1 MLYPLLKPYRTVA
14 FVGMC
19 KNAGKTT
26 ALNRALSEA
35 TADGTVALTSIGRDG
50 ERQDLVTG
58 TKKPAI
64 YVREGTLFA
73 TASGLLS
80 VCDVTK
86 EILEMTGIPTP
97 LGEVALVRAV
107 SDGYVQIAGPS
118 IMDSL
123 PPLFAAFFA
132 FGADR
137 VFLDGAISR
146 KSPAAPTVS
155 EAVVL
160 STGASYASDLDTI
173 VSDTVRTVRLLT
185 LDRAE
190 GFAPAAEDELSVL
203 LADGETVAYPR
214 ETGLWDVLKRHPD
227 AKGVFR
233 RGALTDAAVEKLLQ
247 SHLKTEGLVIAVED
261 GSRVLLSAGMLDKLD
276 RRRIRLCVLKKTA
289 LAAVTVNPFSSYG
302 LHQDR
307 DALKNRLSAA
317 LTAPVLDVWEE

>member
-1 MLYPLLKPYRTVA
+1 MLYSLLRAYRTVA

-26 ALNRALSEA
+26 ALNRALTGAAE
-35 TADGTVALTSIGRDG
+35 DGAVGLTSIGRDG

-64 YVREGTLFA
+64 YVRRGTLFA
-73 TASGLLS
+73 TAAGLLS
-80 VCDVTK
+80 ACDVTR
-86 EILEMTGIPTP
+86 EILETTGVPTP
-97 LGEVALVRAV
+97 LGEVVLVRAL

-118 IMDSL
+118 ITDAL
-123 PPLFAAFFA
+123 PPLFSRFFA

-146 KSPAAPTVS
+146 KSPAAPAVS

-160 STGASYASDLDTI
+160 STGASYAADLDTI
-173 VSDTVRTVRLLT
+173 VTDTVRTVRLLT
-185 LDRAE
+185 LPRAE
-190 GFAPAAEDELSVL
+190 GFDPAPDDELLVRL
-203 LADGETVAYPR
+203 PDGATAAYPR
-214 ETGLWDVLKRHPD
+214 ETGILD
-227 AKGVFR
+227 AMRAQPGATGVYR

-247 SHLKTEGLVIAVED
+247 THVRTEGLTLAVED
-261 GSRVLLSAGMLDKLD
+261 GSRVLLSGAMLDKLD
-276 RRRIRLCVLKKTA
+276 RRQITLAVVRQTT

-307 DALKNRLSAA
+307 DALKNRLAA
-317 LTAPVLDVWEE
+317 AIAAPVLDVGEE